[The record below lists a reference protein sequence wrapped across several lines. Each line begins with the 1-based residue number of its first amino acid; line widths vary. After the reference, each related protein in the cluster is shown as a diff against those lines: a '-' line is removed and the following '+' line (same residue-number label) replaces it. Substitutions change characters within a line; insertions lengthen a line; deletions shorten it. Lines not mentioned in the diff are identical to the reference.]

1 MRSVTLSV
9 PPPTRPASASSK
21 HRATGRRTPPGR
33 RHLQRQQLGALRKAI
48 RGGEKPAALGGDNR
62 SSNKSGWSRAAR
74 HQRAGEGRP
83 LLFRRGRRGK
93 ESVRRCSEGP
103 ELHEHGRHSP
113 LPRNSVLQRPP
124 IPPPPRVR
132 PMPLLPGSARDVR
145 GEVKGPLPVLIRV
158 TRTNGGC
165 ITLPTLPHTAG
176 HNPVET
182 FSLKNEEKSCRFHA
196 YTKVTTNPAYLHRR
210 RAPLQPYLF

>member
-145 GEVKGPLPVLIRV
+145 GEV
-158 TRTNGGC
+158 
-165 ITLPTLPHTAG
+165 
-176 HNPVET
+176 
-182 FSLKNEEKSCRFHA
+182 SEEVSAFFPGATTPPPWPKWNRAAAPKRSESRSCRLRAA
-196 YTKVTTNPAYLHRR
+196 YIDNKQRERPK
-210 RAPLQPYLF
+210 